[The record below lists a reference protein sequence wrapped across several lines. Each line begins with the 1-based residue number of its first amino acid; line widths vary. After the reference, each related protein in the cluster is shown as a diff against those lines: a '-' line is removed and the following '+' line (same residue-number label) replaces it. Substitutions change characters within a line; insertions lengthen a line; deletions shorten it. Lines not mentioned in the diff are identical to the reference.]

1 MQVKYFINTNCH
13 ELDVCL
19 GAGARPYCYIHM
31 QSTWRLVKDDE
42 VISEQS
48 SAGDSFYQYIWAK
61 ELAMQCDG
69 GEKLFP
75 GIPL

>member
-1 MQVKYFINTNCH
+1 MQLKYFINTNCH
-13 ELDVCL
+13 EPDVCFS
-19 GAGARPYCYIHM
+19 AGARPYCYIHVL
-31 QSTWRLVKDDE
+31 STWRLVKDDE

-48 SAGDSFYQYIWAK
+48 SAGDSFYQYICAK
-61 ELAMQCDG
+61 ELAMQCDC